1 MVHQRLF
8 GTDGVRGRAN
18 VELTADMAMGLA
30 RAAGDGRQGLA
41 VVGRDTRRSGQMLA
55 AGIHAGFN
63 AAGIDTI
70 DLGIIPVGGVAFHT
84 RATNSTYGVMVS
96 ASHNP
101 AADNGIKFFGGDG
114 AKLGDDREAA
124 IEARYHHGP
133 PWADVSGDAIGIQ
146 VPMPDAVG
154 RYVGHLAAQAD
165 YRLSGLDVV
174 LDCAHGAAFL
184 AAPRLFEDL
193 GATVEAIN
201 VDPTGTNINDGCGA
215 VHPQA
220 LAERAA
226 GRIGLAFDG
235 DADRCIAVDEDGQV
249 CNGDVIMAVLAR
261 HLRDRGEL
269 PGDRIITTV
278 MSNLGFRMAM
288 RKLSLDVVETPVG
301 DRYVL
306 EEMRRQ
312 GAGLGGEQSGHVL
325 FRDHSTG
332 DGLLTGLRLLEV
344 LAATGAPLK
353 ELRRV
358 MVEYPQVLRSVHV
371 RVKERLADA
380 DPIWSTVARMEK
392 RLGEDGRVLVRA
404 SGTEPVVR
412 VMVEAKE
419 GHEAAAIADDLVIVV
434 RRELGG
440 VAEDDR

>member
-1 MVHQRLF
+1 M
-8 GTDGVRGRAN
+8 
-18 VELTADMAMGLA
+18 
-30 RAAGDGRQGLA
+30 
-41 VVGRDTRRSGQMLA
+41 
-55 AGIHAGFN
+55 
-63 AAGIDTI
+63 
-70 DLGIIPVGGVAFHT
+70 
-84 RATNSTYGVMVS
+84 
-96 ASHNP
+96 
-101 AADNGIKFFGGDG
+101 
-114 AKLGDDREAA
+114 
-124 IEARYHHGP
+124 
-133 PWADVSGDAIGIQ
+133 
-146 VPMPDAVG
+146 
-154 RYVGHLAAQAD
+154 
-165 YRLSGLDVV
+165 
-174 LDCAHGAAFL
+174 
-184 AAPRLFEDL
+184 
-193 GATVEAIN
+193 
-201 VDPTGTNINDGCGA
+201 
-215 VHPQA
+215 
-220 LAERAA
+220 
-226 GRIGLAFDG
+226 
-235 DADRCIAVDEDGQV
+235 

-269 PGDRIITTV
+269 PGDRVITTV

-288 RKLSLDVVETPVG
+288 RKLSLDVVQTPVG

-380 DPIWSTVARMEK
+380 DQIWSTVARMEK

-412 VMVEAKE
+412 VMVEATE
-419 GHEAAAIADDLVIVV
+419 SQEAAAIADDLVIVV

-440 VAEDDR
+440 VSDDDR